1 MSNLSTADQSAI
13 NWASEEILAGRTI
26 DLTVWHRHPTGTDYS
41 TGGPIGPGSVVNGR
55 RLADRSETELRGCLA
70 DGAGWRGRGA
80 FLDRLVW
87 RYRVSLRDQAK
98 ASGPCQVSR
107 A

>member
-41 TGGPIGPGSVVNGR
+41 TGGPIGPDTVVHGR
-55 RLADRSETELRGCLA
+55 KLADRSVPELIGCLA

-87 RYRVSLRDQAK
+87 QYRVSLRDQAK
-98 ASGPCQVSR
+98 ARGSN
-107 A
+107 AK

>member
-1 MSNLSTADQSAI
+1 MSNLSTADQTAI

-55 RLADRSETELRGCLA
+55 RLADRSVPELIGLLE
-70 DGAGWRGRGA
+70 DGAGWRSRGA
-80 FLDRLVW
+80 FLDRLIW
-87 RYRVSLRDQAK
+87 RHRLSLRDQDHAK
-98 ASGPCQVSR
+98 
-107 A
+107 